1 MPRASE
7 LKNGMVIDINGVPH
21 IVKQIEVKSP
31 SARGAATLYKIRYN
45 NMQSGQKLD
54 ETYKGDD
61 IVKDADCEKVPV
73 QYSYQDADN
82 WVFMNTNDY
91 SQYEIPNADMEDFS
105 PYITEGLEGMLGLMM
120 DGKLLTL
127 ILPAQVALEII
138 ETVPEMRGA
147 SATSRTKPAK
157 LSTGLEVQVPEYLE
171 QGELVKVST
180 VTGKY
185 MSRA

>member
-1 MPRASE
+1 VFALLHPTASSGP
-7 LKNGMVIDINGVPH
+7 LHRYIDSLIILCVLVSVVS
-21 IVKQIEVKSP
+21 IV
-31 SARGAATLYKIRYN
+31 L
-45 NMQSGQKLD
+45 
-54 ETYKGDD
+54 
-61 IVKDADCEKVPV
+61 
-73 QYSYQDADN
+73 
-82 WVFMNTNDY
+82 
-91 SQYEIPNADMEDFS
+91 
-105 PYITEGLEGMLGLMM
+105 
-120 DGKLLTL
+120 
-127 ILPAQVALEII
+127 

>member
-1 MPRASE
+1 
-7 LKNGMVIDINGVPH
+7 
-21 IVKQIEVKSP
+21 
-31 SARGAATLYKIRYN
+31 
-45 NMQSGQKLD
+45 
-54 ETYKGDD
+54 
-61 IVKDADCEKVPV
+61 
-73 QYSYQDADN
+73 
-82 WVFMNTNDY
+82 
-91 SQYEIPNADMEDFS
+91 
-105 PYITEGLEGMLGLMM
+105 
-120 DGKLLTL
+120 
-127 ILPAQVALEII
+127 LEII

>member
-1 MPRASE
+1 
-7 LKNGMVIDINGVPH
+7 
-21 IVKQIEVKSP
+21 
-31 SARGAATLYKIRYN
+31 
-45 NMQSGQKLD
+45 
-54 ETYKGDD
+54 
-61 IVKDADCEKVPV
+61 
-73 QYSYQDADN
+73 
-82 WVFMNTNDY
+82 
-91 SQYEIPNADMEDFS
+91 
-105 PYITEGLEGMLGLMM
+105 MM